1 MKSSYLETI
10 SLIERLHRQCLEVVK
25 AELDRLGVRDLNN
38 VQALIIFN
46 IGQEELTVGERGYY
60 LGSNVSYNV
69 KKMVENGYLIQ
80 ERSPHDRRSF
90 HVRASDKGLEIYRAL
105 DALFEK
111 HSGRL
116 DMAQLSDEM
125 LGDANQAL
133 RRVEQFW
140 AMPQVM
146 AGRLTAAA

>member
-1 MKSSYLETI
+1 MDVE
-10 SLIERLHRQCLEVVK
+10 Q
-25 AELDRLGVRDLNN
+25 VRSQPLR
-38 VQALIIFN
+38 ALSREQREF
-46 IGQEELTVGERGYY
+46 YF
-60 LGSNVSYNV
+60 
-69 KKMVENGYLIQ
+69 ENGYLLQ

-116 DMAQLSDEM
+116 DIAQLSDEM
-125 LGDANQAL
+125 LGGANQAL

-140 AMPQVM
+140 SMPQVM
-146 AGRLTAAA
+146 AGRLTVAA